1 MTDIFAAI
9 FELLSLYSKDLG
21 EHLRGFN
28 LRCKAYDAGAFYNT
42 IGLVS
47 ILSPLFFSLMYY
59 LVIDRPK
66 LSKIITWFL
75 FGLVSGLIP
84 FIWAY
89 VKVSNDVAN
98 KMYCKELQITSGD
111 TWGWAL
117 TVLLWTLVFYFIY
130 SLVIKNFSTNCKRIP
145 F

>member
-9 FELLSLYSKDLG
+9 YELFSLYSKDLG

-42 IGLVS
+42 IGIVSLVLS
-47 ILSPLFFSLMYY
+47 ILVPLLYY
-59 LVIDRPK
+59 KIIDRPK
-66 LSKIITWFL
+66 FSKLITWVL
-75 FGLVSGLIP
+75 FGLVSALIP

-89 VKVSNDVAN
+89 VKVSNDVSN
-98 KMYCKELQITSGD
+98 KMYCKELHITSGD
-111 TWGWAL
+111 IWGWAF
-117 TVLLWTLVFYFIY
+117 TVLIWYFIFYFIF
-130 SLVIKNFSTNCKRIP
+130 SLILKNISTNCKRIP